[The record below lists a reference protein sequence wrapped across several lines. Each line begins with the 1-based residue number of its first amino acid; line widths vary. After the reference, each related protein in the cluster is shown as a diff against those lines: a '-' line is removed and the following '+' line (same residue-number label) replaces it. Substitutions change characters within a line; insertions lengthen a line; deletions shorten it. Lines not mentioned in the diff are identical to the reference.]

1 MRPRSTLE
9 VAELAAATPAAE
21 ARLWAY
27 LLSLD
32 LIGTIKAPD
41 RPVDDVLPWLL
52 VDARHAKQTSCYDM
66 LWLRPLDVARLL
78 TTRSYGTSGRVVLEI
93 DDPLGLA
100 GGRFAL
106 DASPDGATCITTT
119 ESAELTV
126 PIRTLGA
133 ACLGDVRLD
142 TLQRAGWL
150 DEHAPGAATRG
161 AQLFAGDVAPWCNTW
176 F

>member
-1 MRPRSTLE
+1 
-9 VAELAAATPAAE
+9 
-21 ARLWAY
+21 
-27 LLSLD
+27 
-32 LIGTIKAPD
+32 
-41 RPVDDVLPWLL
+41 
-52 VDARHAKQTSCYDM
+52 M

-78 TTRSYGTSGRVVLEI
+78 TTRAYGASGRVVIEV

-106 DASPDGATCITTT
+106 DASPDGATCTTTT
-119 ESAELTV
+119 ETAELTL

-142 TLQRAGWL
+142 LLHRTGWL
-150 DEHAPGAATRG
+150 DEHAPGAVARAG
-161 AQLFAGDVAPWCNTW
+161 VLFAGDVAPWCNTW